1 MSAKTDGTPGAFGSQ
16 ADNPKRNLI
25 VQKLQPPP
33 YAKNKIM
40 QDDKKREPINPTLTQ
55 KFIKG
60 LKTFFGKG
68 F

>member
-1 MSAKTDGTPGAFGSQ
+1 MNTKTDGTPGAFGSQ
-16 ADNPKRNLI
+16 ADHKRKLI

-55 KFIKG
+55 KLVKG